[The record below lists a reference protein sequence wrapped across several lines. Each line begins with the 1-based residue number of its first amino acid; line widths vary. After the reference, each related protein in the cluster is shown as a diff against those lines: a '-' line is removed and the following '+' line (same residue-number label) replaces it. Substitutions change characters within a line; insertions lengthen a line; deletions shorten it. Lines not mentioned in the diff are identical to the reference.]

1 MSRLVR
7 YCAGMAASAP
17 LRVDGRTARWAGHRA
32 QRRAAIV
39 DAAIAVIEREG
50 PGATV
55 EQFGAELG
63 VTRQV
68 LYRHFSDRADLD
80 RAIAERAAGQLVD
93 DLLPHLD
100 LGGQVAASIR
110 AALGAYLDYIEA
122 HLSLY
127 RFVRA
132 HDSGVEAETTDA
144 SAVRQVK
151 DTVAGKVAGIARG
164 LFGGNGVEEPG
175 ELLAVGVVGMADAVI
190 SHWLD
195 HPGDCPREQLLDR
208 LTLMLAGAVAAVQAA
223 G

>member
-1 MSRLVR
+1 
-7 YCAGMAASAP
+7 MAASAP

-32 QRRAAIV
+32 QRRSAIV

-50 PGATV
+50 PAATV

-80 RAIAERAAGQLVD
+80 HAIAERAAAQLVE

-100 LGGQVAASIR
+100 LGGDIATSIR

-132 HDSGVEAETTDA
+132 HDSGVEAGAGDD

-151 DTVAGKVAGIARG
+151 DTVAGRVTALAQG
-164 LFGGNGVEEPG
+164 LIVGNGGQQPG

-195 HPGDCPREQLLDR
+195 SPGDCPREQLLDR
-208 LTLMLAGAVAAVQAA
+208 LTLMLAGAVAAVQTA

>member
-1 MSRLVR
+1 M
-7 YCAGMAASAP
+7 
-17 LRVDGRTARWAGHRA
+17 
-32 QRRAAIV
+32 
-39 DAAIAVIEREG
+39 AVIEREG
-50 PGATV
+50 PAATV

-63 VTRQV
+63 VKRQV

-100 LGGQVAASIR
+100 LGGDISTSIR
-110 AALGAYLDYIEA
+110 RALGAYLDYVEA

-132 HDSGVEAETTDA
+132 HDSGVEAGAADS

-151 DTVAGKVAGIARG
+151 DTVAGRVAGIARG
-164 LFGGNGVEEPG
+164 LIGDGVARPG

-195 HPGDCPREQLLDR
+195 DPGDCPRDQLLDR
-208 LTLMLAGAVAAVQAA
+208 LTLMLAGAVAAVQTA

>member
-1 MSRLVR
+1 
-7 YCAGMAASAP
+7 MAATASV
-17 LRVDGRTARWAGHRA
+17 RVDGRTARWAGHRA

-68 LYRHFSDRADLD
+68 LYRQFTDRADLD
-80 RAIAERAAGQLVD
+80 GAIAERAAGQLVA

-100 LGGQVAASIR
+100 LGGDIPTSIR
-110 AALGAYLDYIEA
+110 VALGAYLDYIEG

-132 HDSGVEAETTDA
+132 HDSGVEAGTTDG
-144 SAVRQVK
+144 SAVRHVK
-151 DTVAGKVAGIARG
+151 DTVAGRVASIARG
-164 LFGGNGVEEPG
+164 LLGEGVERPG

-195 HPGDCPREQLLDR
+195 APGGCSREQLLDR
-208 LTLMLAGAVAAVQAA
+208 LTLMLTGAVTAVQADA
-223 G
+223 

>member
-1 MSRLVR
+1 
-7 YCAGMAASAP
+7 MAATAP
-17 LRVDGRTARWAGHRA
+17 VRVDGRTARWAGHRA

-39 DAAIAVIEREG
+39 DAAIVVIEREG

-80 RAIAERAAGQLVD
+80 RAIAERAAGQLVE

-100 LGGQVAASIR
+100 LGRDVPTSLR
-110 AALGAYLDYIEA
+110 AALGAYLDYVEE

-132 HDSGVEAETTDA
+132 HDSDVEAGATDA

-151 DTVAGKVAGIARG
+151 DTVAGRVAAIARG
-164 LFGGNGVEEPG
+164 LIDDNGRERPG
-175 ELLAVGVVGMADAVI
+175 DLLAVGVVGMADAVI

-195 HPGDCPREQLLDR
+195 APGDCPREELLDR
-208 LTLMLAGAVAAVQAA
+208 LTVMLAGAVTAVQAD

>member
-1 MSRLVR
+1 M
-7 YCAGMAASAP
+7 AAAASA
-17 LRVDGRTARWAGHRA
+17 RIDGRTARWAGHRA
-32 QRRAAIV
+32 QRRTAIV

-68 LYRHFSDRADLD
+68 LYRHFTDRADLD
-80 RAIAERAAGQLVD
+80 REIAERAAARLVD

-100 LGGQVAASIR
+100 LSGDVTTSIR
-110 AALGAYLDYIEA
+110 GALSAYLDYVET

-132 HDSGVEAETTDA
+132 HDSGVEAGTADS

-151 DTVAGKVAGIARG
+151 DTVAGRVAGIARG
-164 LFGGNGVEEPG
+164 LIGNGVQRRG

-190 SHWLD
+190 SRWLD
-195 HPGDCPREQLLDR
+195 SPGDCPRNHLLDE
-208 LTLMLAGAVAAVQAA
+208 LTLMLAGAVKAVQAT

>member
-1 MSRLVR
+1 
-7 YCAGMAASAP
+7 MAATASV
-17 LRVDGRTARWAGHRA
+17 RIDGRTARWAGHRA
-32 QRRAAIV
+32 QRRTAIV

-80 RAIAERAAGQLVD
+80 GAIAERAASRLVE

-100 LGGQVAASIR
+100 LGGDIPTSIR
-110 AALGAYLDYIEA
+110 AALGAYLDYIEE

-132 HDSGVEAETTDA
+132 HDSGVEAGTADA

-151 DTVAGKVAGIARG
+151 DTVAGRVAAIARG
-164 LFGGNGVEEPG
+164 LIGDDVERPG

-195 HPGDCPREQLLDR
+195 SPGDCPREQLLDR
-208 LTLMLAGAVAAVQAA
+208 LTLMLAGAVSAVQAQT
-223 G
+223 

>member
-1 MSRLVR
+1 
-7 YCAGMAASAP
+7 MAASAP
-17 LRVDGRTARWAGHRA
+17 ARVDGRTARWAGHRA
-32 QRRAAIV
+32 QRRTAIV

-80 RAIAERAAGQLVD
+80 RAITERAASQLVE

-100 LGGQVAASIR
+100 LGGDIPTSIR
-110 AALGAYLDYIEA
+110 TALGAYLDYIEE

-132 HDSGVEAETTDA
+132 HDSGVEAGSPETADA

-151 DTVAGKVAGIARG
+151 DTVAGRVAAIARG
-164 LFGGNGVEEPG
+164 LTGDDVERPG

-195 HPGDCPREQLLDR
+195 SPGDCPRDQLLDR
-208 LTLMLAGAVAAVQAA
+208 LTLMLAGAVSAVQAQR
-223 G
+223 

>member
-1 MSRLVR
+1 
-7 YCAGMAASAP
+7 MAATAP
-17 LRVDGRTARWAGHRA
+17 VRVDGRTARWAGHRA

-50 PGATV
+50 PAATV
-55 EQFGAELG
+55 EQVGAELG

-80 RAIAERAAGQLVD
+80 RAIAERAASQLVD
-93 DLLPHLD
+93 DLLPHLGLGDD
-100 LGGQVAASIR
+100 LPTSIR
-110 AALGAYLDYIEA
+110 AALGAYLDYIEE

-132 HDSGVEAETTDA
+132 HDNDVAAGFGGTADA

-151 DTVAGKVAGIARG
+151 DTVAGRLAALASGLIDGDGEARS
-164 LFGGNGVEEPG
+164 G

-195 HPGDCPREQLLDR
+195 FPGDCGREQLLDR
-208 LTLMLAGAVAAVQAA
+208 LTLMLAGAIEAVQAR

>member
-1 MSRLVR
+1 
-7 YCAGMAASAP
+7 MAAASV
-17 LRVDGRTARWAGHRA
+17 RVDGRTARWAGHRA
-32 QRRAAIV
+32 QRRAEIV

-55 EQFGAELG
+55 EQFGAEVG

-93 DLLPHLD
+93 NLLPQLD
-100 LGGQVAASIR
+100 LEGDVSTSIR
-110 AALGAYLDYIEA
+110 AALGAYLDYIEE
-122 HLSLY
+122 HLALY

-132 HDSGVEAETTDA
+132 HDSGVEAGAADA

-151 DTVAGKVAGIARG
+151 DTVAGRVAGIARG
-164 LFGGNGVEEPG
+164 LIGGEGMERPG

-195 HPGDCPREQLLDR
+195 SPGDCPRHQLLDR
-208 LTLMLAGAVAAVQAA
+208 LTLMLAGAVQAVQTA

>member
-1 MSRLVR
+1 
-7 YCAGMAASAP
+7 MAAASV
-17 LRVDGRTARWAGHRA
+17 RVDGRTARWAGHRA

-39 DAAIAVIEREG
+39 AAAIAVIEREG

-55 EQFGAELG
+55 EQFGAEVG

-93 DLLPHLD
+93 NLLPQLD
-100 LGGQVAASIR
+100 LEGDVSTSIR
-110 AALGAYLDYIEA
+110 TALGAYLDYIEE

-132 HDSGVEAETTDA
+132 HDSGVEAGPADA

-151 DTVAGKVAGIARG
+151 DTVAGRVAGIARG
-164 LFGGNGVEEPG
+164 LIGGDGMERPG

-190 SHWLD
+190 GHWLD
-195 HPGDCPREQLLDR
+195 SPGDCTRHQLLDR
-208 LTLMLAGAVAAVQAA
+208 LTLMLTGAVQAVQTA

>member
-1 MSRLVR
+1 
-7 YCAGMAASAP
+7 MAATAP

-80 RAIAERAAGQLVD
+80 RAIAGRAAAQLVD

-100 LGGQVAASIR
+100 LGGDIPTSIR
-110 AALGAYLDYIEA
+110 AAIGAYLDYVEE
-122 HLSLY
+122 HLALY
-127 RFVRA
+127 RFVRL
-132 HDSGVEAETTDA
+132 HDSGVEAGSADG

-151 DTVAGKVAGIARG
+151 DTVAGRVAAIARG
-164 LFGGNGVEEPG
+164 VIGGNGAQRPG
-175 ELLAVGVVGMADAVI
+175 DLLAVGVVGMADAVI

-195 HPGDCPREQLLDR
+195 SPGDCSREQLLDR
-208 LTLMLAGAVAAVQAA
+208 LTLMLTGAVTAVQAE

>member
-1 MSRLVR
+1 
-7 YCAGMAASAP
+7 MAAAASV
-17 LRVDGRTARWAGHRA
+17 RVDGRTARWAGHRA

-55 EQFGAELG
+55 EQFGAEVG

-93 DLLPHLD
+93 NLLPQLD
-100 LGGQVAASIR
+100 LEGDVATSIR
-110 AALGAYLDYIEA
+110 AALGAYLDYIEE
-122 HLSLY
+122 HLELY

-132 HDSGVEAETTDA
+132 HDSGVEAGTADA

-151 DTVAGKVAGIARG
+151 DTVAGRVAGIARG
-164 LFGGNGVEEPG
+164 LIGGEGLERPG

-195 HPGDCPREQLLDR
+195 RPGDCPRHQLLDR
-208 LTLMLAGAVAAVQAA
+208 LTLMLTGAVQAVQTA